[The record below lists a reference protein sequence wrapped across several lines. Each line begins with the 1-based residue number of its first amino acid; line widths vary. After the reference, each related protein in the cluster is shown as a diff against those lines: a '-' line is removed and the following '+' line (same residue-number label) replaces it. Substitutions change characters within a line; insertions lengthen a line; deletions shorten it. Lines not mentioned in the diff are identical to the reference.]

1 MNQRAYFLLQV
12 LEKIGVPLLDAA
24 AARNDGGGV
33 KEAERVAELL
43 GKAVQMSVALSGAVE
58 SRDKSGNSD
67 AVRVA
72 LASLSSS
79 IIAGYYSQ
87 TGKVPG
93 DADMKRLTAALEAVL
108 IFADN
113 FTAAADETARLE
125 RLSPD
130 MAVADEGQIGLQ
142 YISVFIPLVDAV
154 SRFSFGQPEKK
165 LAQDIASRLAA
176 QAEAM
181 RKNMLPDLDGG
192 REKRAD
198 LIILDGL
205 VRLYVRCHEAEMR
218 RLAGL
223 DEDKRT
229 ASLSMDP
236 VWKAFDKEAGMLES
250 LAGSMVPS
258 GGFSSGNGGGVLKS
272 PLPPAP
278 DKKEAAAPPSPP
290 PVSGGAEGSAEGGG
304 NYNPMSFFKKKE
316 DGDGK

>member
-1 MNQRAYFLLQV
+1 MTQRAQFLLQV
-12 LEKIGVPLLDAA
+12 LEKIGVPLLTAA
-24 AARNDGGGV
+24 AARHDGNGV

-58 SRDKSGNSD
+58 SRDKGGNSD

-79 IIAGYYSQ
+79 IIADYYGQ

-130 MAVADEGQIGLQ
+130 MAAADEGQIGLQ

-165 LAQDIASRLAA
+165 LAQDVASRLAA

-181 RKNMLPDLDGG
+181 RKNMLPGLEGG

-198 LIILDGL
+198 LVILDGL
-205 VRLYVRCHEAEMR
+205 VRLYVRCHEAEMK

-229 ASLSMDP
+229 AVLSMDP
-236 VWKAFDKEAGMLES
+236 VWKAFEKEAGMLES
-250 LAGSMVPS
+250 LAGSMIPA
-258 GGFSSGNGGGVLKS
+258 GGFSSGNGGGMVQS
-272 PLPPAP
+272 PSPSAVEKKETTPPPPA
-278 DKKEAAAPPSPP
+278 
-290 PVSGGAEGSAEGGG
+290 SGSAGGAAEGSGD
-304 NYNPMSFFKKKE
+304 YNPMSFFKKKD
-316 DGDGK
+316 DGGGK